1 MQDRTW
7 RRGRAFTLIELLVV
21 IAIIAILMGLL
32 FPAVQAAREAANKAR
47 CQNNLRQLVTAV
59 HLFHTDHDSMPPYFG
74 AYPPGALSIYG
85 SWFAHLLPYIDEG
98 TLYNFIMR
106 DIDASGYNVPQ
117 YILHGGPPK
126 TAAGADGS
134 RYQVI
139 HYNGYDFIV
148 PDPTPPGGGGG
159 GDGSWW
165 EVINHGIWLD
175 GAHEHVFKILQCPS
189 DPTLSQNGLV
199 YNYWGG
205 TSYAANWNAWG
216 DGAGSYATPPQRLGF
231 IKDGTS
237 NTILFGEVYQNCDRL
252 SRIALYS
259 WWYSDFGLNWYGQGN
274 TRMFQVRPKP
284 LPFPSCPLGAECC
297 DNWRAQTGHSALQV
311 AMADGSVR
319 SIASGVSHNENWT
332 SIEQTQ
338 TWDRLLLP
346 RDNQALGNDW

>member
-1 MQDRTW
+1 MRCMSC
-7 RRGRAFTLIELLVV
+7 RRGRAFTLVELLVV
-21 IAIIAILMGLL
+21 IAIIAILVGLL
-32 FPAVQAAREAANKAR
+32 LPAVQAVREAANKAR
-47 CQNNLRQLVTAV
+47 CQNNLRQLATAV
-59 HLFHTDHDSMPPYFG
+59 HHFHTAHESMPPYFG
-74 AYPPGALSIYG
+74 AYPAGTLSIYG
-85 SWFAHLLPYIDEG
+85 SWFAHLLPYVEEDP
-98 TLYNFIMR
+98 LNNFIMR

-117 YILHGGPPK
+117 YIFHGGPPK
-126 TAAGADGS
+126 TVAGPPVS
-134 RYQVI
+134 RYQVVE
-139 HYNGYDFIV
+139 YNGYTFII
-148 PDPTPPGGGGG
+148 PDPTPGGGGG
-159 GDGSWW
+159 GGGGWY

-175 GAHEHVFKILQCPS
+175 GAHEKIFKILQCPS
-189 DPTLSQNGLV
+189 DPTITDNGLV

-205 TSYAANWNAWG
+205 TCYAANWNAWG

-231 IKDGTS
+231 MLDGTS

-259 WWYSDFGLNWYGQGN
+259 WWYSAFGLNWYGQGN

-284 LPFPSCPLGAECC
+284 LPFPSCPRGVECC

-319 SIASGVSHNENWT
+319 SIAPSVSHNENWT

-346 RDNQALGNDW
+346 RDNQALSSDW